1 MKVLRIVFLADTHLG
16 FDYPIK
22 PRVERRRRGPDFFA
36 NFRQVLEYAQQTRP
50 DLVLHGGDLFFRA
63 RVPQKIVDLVY
74 ADLFDFAGEGI
85 PFVIVPGNHERS
97 ILPPSLFLNHPNIH
111 IFDKPKT
118 YDFNLGDF
126 KVGLSGFP
134 CERKAA
140 REKFQSLLDSCGW
153 YEHNTD
159 VKLLCMHQ
167 AVEGAQVGP
176 SDYTFRSGKD
186 VIRRKDLPQDATAVL
201 CGHIHRMQVL
211 GDPGRLKSVFPA
223 VIYPGS
229 TERTSFAERNEST
242 GFYEIDFAEE
252 EGVWG
257 VHRLKF
263 IELPARSMKDLHL
276 DGKVTTENLEDY
288 IHAQIALLSPD
299 TIIRLKC
306 SPETK
311 PEVISMVTS
320 KFMREI
326 LPESMNYQFSAEF
339 RQRLIDGD

>member
-1 MKVLRIVFLADTHLG
+1 MKVLRIVFFADTHLG
-16 FDYPIK
+16 FDYPVK

-36 NFRQVLEYAQQTRP
+36 NFRQVLEYARQTSP

-63 RVPQKIVDLVY
+63 LVPQKIVDLVY

-118 YDFNLGDF
+118 YDFNLGNF
-126 KVGLSGFP
+126 KVSLSGFP
-134 CERKAA
+134 CERKTA
-140 REKFQSLLDSCGW
+140 REKFSSLLDSCGW

-176 SDYTFRSGKD
+176 SDYTFRRGKD
-186 VIRRKDLPQDATAVL
+186 VVQRKDLPQDATAVL
-201 CGHIHRMQVL
+201 CGHIHRRQVL
-211 GDPGRLKSVFPA
+211 GGPEGPKVDFPV

-229 TERTSFAERNEST
+229 TERTSFAERDESK
-242 GFYEIDFAEE
+242 GFYEIDFSEE
-252 EGVWG
+252 EGIWG
-257 VHRLKF
+257 IRRLKF
-263 IELPARSMKDLHL
+263 IGLPARPMKDLNL
-276 DGKVTTENLEDY
+276 DGKISPDNLADY
-288 IHAQIALLSPD
+288 IHSQITVMDPD
-299 TIIRLKC
+299 SIIRLRC
-306 SPETK
+306 DQEAN
-311 PEVISMVTS
+311 PEVISMMTS